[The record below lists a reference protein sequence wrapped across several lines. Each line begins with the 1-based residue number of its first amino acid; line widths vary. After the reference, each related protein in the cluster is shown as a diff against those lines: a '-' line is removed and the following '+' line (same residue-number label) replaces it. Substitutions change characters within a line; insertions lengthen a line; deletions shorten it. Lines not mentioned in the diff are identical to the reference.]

1 MVRSQRL
8 RRTRR
13 MTRTTRLL
21 TEVARMRVPNSA
33 LVIII
38 VALACAIV
46 VVDRS
51 VQPPAPARL
60 RPIILLATPAP
71 RGASG
76 LAKQVEHTSAR
87 PRPTI
92 APTVEEAPAAPVVE
106 AAPPTA
112 APEIVQAALDM
123 TIHERPSEKA
133 PPP

>member
-21 TEVARMRVPNSA
+21 TEVARMRFPNSA
-33 LVIII
+33 LVILI

-46 VVDRS
+46 LVDRAQ
-51 VQPPAPARL
+51 QPPAPARL

-76 LAKQVEHTSAR
+76 LAKRVEGASAR
-87 PRPTI
+87 PQPTI
-92 APTVEEAPAAPVVE
+92 APTVETAPAAPAVE

-112 APEIVQAALDM
+112 APEVVQAAIDT